1 MKTGLLIVTSIF
13 FSLQFQLK
21 AQENIVVL
29 HPLVGSTIDKEE
41 MDRYTLFSEHRND
54 SITYFIISTHKE
66 KTYLLGV
73 SGEKIIYNKEIG
85 NDYIVK
91 QTENIEKIEND
102 NSSFSKTDS
111 TSFSMHNTVFNAKE
125 NIKMNPVKMTPEM
138 RKSIKQ
144 SIKQE
149 ETLNHSKEHK
159 SNLKKGFRN

>member
-21 AQENIVVL
+21 AQENILVL
-29 HPLVGSTIDKEE
+29 HPLVGSTIDKTE
-41 MDRYTLFSEHRND
+41 MDTYILFSEHRID
-54 SITYFIISTHKE
+54 SITYFIISTYKE

-73 SGEKIIYNKEIG
+73 NGEKIIFNREIG
-85 NDYIVK
+85 IDYLAK
-91 QTENIEKIEND
+91 QRENIEKSEN
-102 NSSFSKTDS
+102 NHLPFSKTDS
-111 TSFSMHNTVFNAKE
+111 SSFSMHKTDFNAKE

-138 RKSIKQ
+138 RKSIKL